1 MNYMSVSNQPKFVSD
16 DIFRAR
22 STRCFCTMPST
33 CTSRCSRKSLSRD
46 WTGTTAVSGTTSL
59 ATGPRTVS
67 AFVIVLDTCGFHG
80 AMRNRSSKRGGNSL
94 CRNFALSWTVGSV
107 AEWLACRRAWVQIA
121 SSTLSGNSLRQT
133 VHTHRASV
141 RQAAKLVAAL
151 LRVAG

>member
-1 MNYMSVSNQPKFVSD
+1 MSVSNQPKFVSD

-33 CTSRCSRKSLSRD
+33 CTSRCWRKSLSRD

-80 AMRNRSSKRGGNSL
+80 ALRNRSSKREGNSL
-94 CRNFALSWTVGSV
+94 CRNFVLSWTGGSV
-107 AEWLACRRAWVQIA
+107 AEWLACRGPGFKSHQRRCRV
-121 SSTLSGNSLRQT
+121 T
-133 VHTHRASV
+133 VLGKLFTPIV
-141 RQAAKLVAAL
+141 PLFAKQQNW
-151 LRVAG
+151 